1 MQRDSICAYCSRM
14 KRGILYSTARREGYN
29 VLALGQHLDDLAE
42 SFVSRGVVSILE
54 SVPFW
59 LRFTCATP
67 VLVTKYRGRKLPRQV
82 MSAFNNGKLRT
93 MKAHY
98 QIEAGDLRVIRPLAY
113 VREHMTRLYAQLTTM
128 PVIADNCPGCFS
140 QPTERAHL
148 KQLLAQ
154 VREY

>member
-42 SFVSRGVVSILE
+42 SFVSRAFPSWNRSILAE
-54 SVPFW
+54 IDLCHACSCHEIS
-59 LRFTCATP
+59 RTET
-67 VLVTKYRGRKLPRQV
+67 PRQV

-154 VREY
+154 VS